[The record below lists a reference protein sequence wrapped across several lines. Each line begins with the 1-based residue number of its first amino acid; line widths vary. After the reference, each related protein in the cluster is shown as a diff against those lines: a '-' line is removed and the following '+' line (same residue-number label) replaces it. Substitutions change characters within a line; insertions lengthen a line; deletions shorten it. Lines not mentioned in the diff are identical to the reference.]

1 MKPLHIFL
9 TISILLLA
17 QSFLTP
23 TQAQENYV
31 FKRFNVGN
39 GLSSN
44 YVVDIDQDK
53 QGCIWIATESGLN
66 KFDGTEVTVY
76 NTQNSLLSSNELNA
90 VLCDTLHNTVWVG
103 TQRYGISVYDCRLQR
118 FTYIYNSTNGLISN
132 DVTDLSHAA
141 DGGIWITH
149 YHLGLEHFD
158 PDTGQFTPW
167 HMSDIKGFEGKSW
180 CTCDDGQGHIYV
192 GHDGQGMSLIDL
204 NTRACRK
211 FLHSESDPKSL
222 PGNIVHTIFVDRDR
236 RVWVG
241 TDNGLALFDPH
252 TGTFNTMRHDNANP
266 HSLISN
272 YVYDIG
278 QSDDGR
284 LWVCTQMGG
293 VSVLD
298 PKENADIDK
307 TAPELVH
314 FHNIGTGQG
323 KGIASSNT
331 RCFFQDS
338 FGNIWIGN
346 YRQGVDFL
354 SYERP
359 LFDILAPSV
368 YQGKIL
374 SDRQV
379 WSIAFDDRSRLW
391 AGGENKLVVYDGT
404 NPEDIIPLTGYASP
418 NTHVNAIYKD
428 SHGTLWLGL
437 YEDGILQ
444 CDPDTRR
451 LTRIK
456 SPKRHLNVHAFQEAP
471 DGTLWVATYD
481 GVYVCRNGKLEAR
494 EDINSQLPDRMVHD
508 ILRDADGNL
517 WTGTFGKGLVKFD
530 RNGRLLFTLD
540 ETNGLGSNAVN
551 HCLFD
556 SKGGLWVA
564 TRNGLAHLPD
574 PAQPAQTE
582 LYGDKEGLKNVHV
595 RAVIEAND
603 GEIWLSTNGG
613 ISHWDSR
620 KRHFDNYTHDA
631 GVPQGDFMDAAACK
645 GRDGR
650 LYFGSQEGVCS
661 FLPTDMTRM
670 QSIAPVVITDIRSYS
685 SEGNQKNREHI
696 VPRPDNGRISLPY
709 DENTFDIAFN
719 VIDYTQSPQA
729 EYAYLM
735 EGLHT
740 AWFETGNDHR
750 VMFRNLPPGD
760 YVFHVKARLRNQPWS
775 DRQASMVIR
784 ITHPWWSSWW
794 AKAVY
799 LLLACVILYTIIRVY
814 KHRLDLES
822 RLNLE
827 RHQHEN
833 DQKLN
838 NERLRFYTN
847 ITHELRTP
855 LTLIL
860 GPLEDLL
867 SDKTLSPKHANR
879 ISLIRDSA
887 TRLLNLI
894 NRLLEFRKTETENR
908 RLCVERADLGK
919 LVQEI
924 GLRYKELNTNNKLD
938 FDIHCEGRHVL
949 YFDPEVVTIIL
960 DNLISNAIKYTPEG
974 RITIRIDSKEEE
986 GMPRTTTVSIGDT
999 GYGISPQALPHI
1011 FERYYQEKGDHQASG
1026 SGIGLALVK
1035 ALVELHQGT
1044 ITAESTPGQGST
1056 FTVGLLTDNV
1066 YPEAL
1071 HREHPAESRPEPA
1084 QHPATCDEG
1093 EAEEARPILLVVED
1107 NKDIRDY
1114 IRSSF
1119 DDRYEVLTAEN
1130 GSEGWDIARQRIPDI
1145 IVSDIMMPVMDGISL
1160 CRLVKQDVSTS
1171 HIPVILLTAKD
1182 SARDKEEG
1190 YAAGADSYLSK
1201 PFSSTLLGSR
1211 IDNLLDNR
1219 RRLAR
1224 LITAAHANAGDNTE
1238 PQPEGEAVE
1247 TLSRIDRDFLDKVNR
1262 IIEENLNMERMD
1274 MAFIADKMCMSHST
1288 LYRKV
1293 KALTGMPLNELVR
1306 DAKMRRAAE
1315 LLDSGEYTVADVS
1328 DMTGFSSVPY
1338 FRQRFKEKYGMSP
1351 SDYMRRKRKD

>member
-1 MKPLHIFL
+1 MKPLSSRHSFL
-9 TISILLLA
+9 TLLILLLMQGVIMPA
-17 QSFLTP
+17 
-23 TQAQENYV
+23 QAQEDYT
-31 FKRFNVGN
+31 FKRFNVDN

-66 KFDGTEVTVY
+66 KFDGTEVTIY
-76 NTQNSLLSSNELNA
+76 NTQNSTLSSNELNT
-90 VLCDTLHNTVWVG
+90 VYCDTLHNTVWVG
-103 TQRYGISVYDCRLQR
+103 TQRYGISVYDCLLQR
-118 FTYIYNSTNGLISN
+118 FTHNYNTSNGLISN
-132 DVTDLSHAA
+132 DVTDICHAA

-158 PDTGQFTPW
+158 PATGQLTPW
-167 HMSDIKGFEGKSW
+167 RMSDIKGFEGKSW
-180 CTCDDGQGHIYV
+180 CTCDDGNGHIYV
-192 GHDGQGMSLIDL
+192 GHDGQGLSLIDMK
-204 NTRACRK
+204 TRTCRK
-211 FLHSESDPKSL
+211 FLHKEGDPQSL
-222 PGNIVHTIFVDRDR
+222 PGNIVHAIFIDKDK

-241 TDNGLALFDPH
+241 TDNGLALFNPH
-252 TGTFNTMRHDNANP
+252 TGTFTSMQHDDSNP
-266 HSLISN
+266 RSLISN

-278 QSDDGR
+278 QSADGR
-284 LWVCTQMGG
+284 IWICTQMGG

-298 PKENADIDK
+298 PEGPVSPEN
-307 TAPELVH
+307 VR

-323 KGIASSNT
+323 KGIASPNT

-354 SYERP
+354 SYEP
-359 LFDILAPSV
+359 PTFQILSPSV

-379 WSIAFDDRSRLW
+379 WSIAFDDHARLW
-391 AGGENKLVVYDGT
+391 AGGENKLVVYYGQKT
-404 NPEDIIPLTGYASP
+404 ECIISLTGHASP
-418 NTHVNAIYKD
+418 HTHVSSIYTD
-428 SHGTLWLGL
+428 SKGKLWLGL
-437 YEDGILQ
+437 YEDGVLQ
-444 CDPDTRR
+444 CDPATQRI
-451 LTRIK
+451 TRIQAPQK
-456 SPKRHLNVHAFQEAP
+456 HLNVHGFYEDR
-471 DGTLWVATYD
+471 DGIVWVATYNGAYICRD
-481 GVYVCRNGKLEAR
+481 GRLEAR
-494 EDINSQLPDRMVHD
+494 NDINSQLPDRMLSC
-508 ILRDADGNL
+508 ITRDHDGNL
-517 WTGTFGKGLVKFD
+517 WLGTFGKGLVKFD
-530 RNGRLLFTLD
+530 RNYTLQCTID

-551 HCLFD
+551 HCFID

-574 PAQPAQTE
+574 PAHPE
-582 LYGDKEGLKNVHV
+582 KVYLYGDHEGLENIHV
-595 RAVIEAND
+595 RAVAEDNE

-613 ISHWDSR
+613 ISHWNSKTQR
-620 KRHFDNYTHDA
+620 FDNYTHDE
-631 GVPQGDFMDAAACK
+631 GVPKGDFMDAAVCK
-645 GRDGR
+645 SRDGR
-650 LYFGSQEGVCS
+650 LYFGSQEGVCCFS
-661 FLPTDMTRM
+661 PTDIPHLRP
-670 QSIAPVVITDIRSYS
+670 IAPVVITEIKSYS
-685 SEGNQKNREHI
+685 SDEQQKNHERI
-696 VPRPDNGRISLPY
+696 IPRPDDNRIRLAY

-719 VIDYTQSPQA
+719 VIDYTQSPQV

-750 VMFRNLPPGD
+750 VMFRNLPPGE
-760 YVFHVKARLRNQPWS
+760 YIFHVKAHLRNQPWS
-775 DRQASMVIR
+775 DRQASVSIR
-784 ITHPWWSSWW
+784 ITHPWWSSWY
-794 AKAVY
+794 AKTVY
-799 LLLACVILYTIIRVY
+799 ILLACMVLYIIIRFY

-833 DQKLN
+833 DQKLSS
-838 NERLRFYTN
+838 ERLRFYTN

-855 LTLIL
+855 LTLIM

-867 SDKTLSPKHANR
+867 ADKTLSPKHANR

-894 NRLLEFRKTETENR
+894 NQLLEFRKTETENR
-908 RLCVERADLGK
+908 RLCVEHADLGK

-938 FDIHCEGRHVL
+938 FDIRCEGHHML
-949 YFDPEVVTIIL
+949 YFDPEILTIIL
-960 DNLISNAIKYTPEG
+960 DNLLSNAIKYTPEG
-974 RITIRIDSKEEE
+974 RITLSVGGEETPD
-986 GMPRTTTVSIGDT
+986 GKPRTVIRVSDT

-1011 FERYYQEKGDHQASG
+1011 FERYYQENGDHQASG

-1035 ALVELHQGT
+1035 SLVELHQGT
-1044 ITAESTPGQGST
+1044 ITAESTAGEGST
-1056 FTVGLLTDNV
+1056 FTVSLPTDCI
-1066 YPEAL
+1066 YPDAL
-1071 HREHPAESRPEPA
+1071 HKETHTESKPDTA
-1084 QHPATCDEG
+1084 QPGKADDGDTDDN
-1093 EAEEARPILLVVED
+1093 RPILLVVED
-1107 NKDIRDY
+1107 NKDIREY
-1114 IRSSF
+1114 IRTSF
-1119 DDRYEVLTAEN
+1119 EDRYEVLTAAD
-1130 GSEGWDIARQRIPDI
+1130 GQEGWDIARQRIPDI
-1145 IVSDIMMPVMDGISL
+1145 IVSDIMMPVMDGVAL

-1182 SARDKEEG
+1182 SSRDKEEG
-1190 YAAGADSYLSK
+1190 YAAGADSYLNK
-1201 PFSSTLLGSR
+1201 PFSTSLLSSR

-1219 RRLAR
+1219 RRLAH
-1224 LITAAHANAGDNTE
+1224 LITASHTGEDEATPHHT
-1238 PQPEGEAVE
+1238 EAVE
-1247 TLSRIDRDFLDKVNR
+1247 TLSKLDRDFLDKVNR
-1262 IIEENLNMERMD
+1262 IIADHLNMERMD

-1306 DAKMRRAAE
+1306 DAKMCRAAE

-1351 SDYMRRKRKD
+1351 SDYMRRKRKA